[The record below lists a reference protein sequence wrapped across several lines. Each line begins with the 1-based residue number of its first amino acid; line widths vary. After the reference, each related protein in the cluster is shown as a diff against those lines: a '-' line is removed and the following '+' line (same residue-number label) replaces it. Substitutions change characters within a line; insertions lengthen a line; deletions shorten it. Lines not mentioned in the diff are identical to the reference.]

1 MKHRILFLA
10 LTLCAVCATAQT
22 KKVQTET
29 ISRDILNNDCKETTS
44 FYYDDNDNKTLH
56 GKYTLRCNTQWANG
70 GDSYKFITNEDANYT
85 DGLLNG
91 TYTYNHTLEKKQ
103 QATLRYT
110 TPPYYRKAT
119 GIDKA
124 NNKASGSYKMGKA
137 DGKWTISY
145 MTKSLLNNEV
155 TNDKKGNIS
164 LQMDNGRLAGVNF
177 SNGEKYTINY
187 YIDTTDEDT
196 LSLVSGRCGKY
207 TIHNGL
213 IVSHF
218 IRLNNDVSPIDDADL
233 STEIKTY
240 VNPLDHFYPL
250 LEKGFRIAQVKDY
263 LKDDAD
269 DFLNTGFLQDYFYAL
284 GDKAYKMYQQSNFFS
299 TTYYILHRVKLLSLE
314 EGKKI
319 VDQLIENKYYNR
331 LETITDYHR
340 NPLDYNYTEYFS
352 AATIEQLEPY
362 IDERMSVIRQ
372 EEERRIA
379 EEKRKEEE
387 RIAEEKR
394 KEEKRIAEE
403 KRKEEERIAEEK
415 RKEEERIAEEKRK
428 EEERKE
434 ELKRYAEYEKNIG
447 YINKFYNH
455 YGTKLFANFT
465 KDMQYVPNVGFSA
478 NTLYLRSAQTYWNI
492 AYDELKVLDYLR
504 AKSHGY
510 ATQEDYDA
518 AEKLTSFYTIF
529 YNYSCEAPMIDS
541 LDLLAKKIK
550 TDSKKCKDVNEIYRQ
565 LYSEIKTSKSFNTYS
580 NIQKYS
586 QQISAHIKIQNQCLK
601 FIGVRNEMAKYDE
614 AILDSKAKYIKKL
627 YSAYYE
633 AADKA
638 WSANVSIDKLTPIL
652 ETQKKVLSI
661 VQRSDIKDF
670 DSKVK
675 KAKTA
680 TLEEVLSLSE

>member
-110 TPPYYRKAT
+110 TPPYYRKAI
-119 GIDKA
+119 GINKA
-124 NNKASGSYKMGKA
+124 NNKASGSYKMGNA
-137 DGKWTISY
+137 DGVWTISY
-145 MTKSLLNNEV
+145 MTKSSLNNEV
-155 TNDKKGNIS
+155 SEDKKGNIS
-164 LQMDNGRLAGVNF
+164 FRMDNGRLAGVNF
-177 SNGEKYTINY
+177 SNGEKYTIY
-187 YIDTTDEDT
+187 YHIDTNKGDT
-196 LSLVSGRCGKY
+196 TCLVSGKCGKY
-207 TIHNGL
+207 TIHNNL

-233 STEIKTY
+233 SSEIKTF

-263 LKDDAD
+263 MKDDAD

-284 GDKAYKMYQQSNFFS
+284 GDKAYKMYQQANFFS
-299 TTYYILHRVKLLSLE
+299 TTYYILHRIKLLSLE

-394 KEEKRIAEE
+394 KEEERLAEI
-403 KRKEEERIAEEK
+403 KRKEEETKKAKQRYELYVAKKDSVKAFNAAYCPLLFSNYRSTTYIPNEGLIPLLEKLKSGKTYANIAIAE
-415 RKEEERIAEEKRK
+415 
-428 EEERKE
+428 
-434 ELKRYAEYEKNIG
+434 LKAFDI
-447 YINKFYNH
+447 INKYQTEGFVTDNDIVSLNKLLLFYRLFGECCYKTIKKDAIETNVENIKNKCIKPTKDV
-455 YGTKLFANFT
+455 YDAYKEIYSELNFTKLF
-465 KDMQYVPNVGFSA
+465 S
-478 NTLYLRSAQTYWNI
+478 
-492 AYDELKVLDYLR
+492 
-504 AKSHGY
+504 
-510 ATQEDYDA
+510 
-518 AEKLTSFYTIF
+518 
-529 YNYSCEAPMIDS
+529 S
-541 LDLLAKKIK
+541 LDQLSSYAKKLDEHI
-550 TDSKKCKDVNEIYRQ
+550 V
-565 LYSEIKTSKSFNTYS
+565 L
-580 NIQKYS
+580 QK
-586 QQISAHIKIQNQCLK
+586 QCLD
-601 FIGVRNEMAKYDE
+601 FIEVRNEMAKYDE

-638 WSANVSIDKLTPIL
+638 WNANVSIDKLTPIL